1 MLHQFILFL
10 AIFSSRTTL
19 LSGHDHL
26 SQNTQNPAKSS
37 ANSPLTNY
45 EQLVHPY
52 LSDHQTSFI
61 LNDRTLSMEY
71 HEHENRNFQFYRQ
84 QQKPLLQHCDFQLTN
99 ETGILHSPMFPEK
112 LNTNRSV
119 TCIWRIH
126 SPDRARFSAVEL
138 NIQVANLRTWS
149 SVHGNCSDS
158 LVITYE
164 TDSKQTFKQ
173 IVMSSNTRFYPKK
186 IISPTGELHVNLT
199 ICATQ
204 SSCPIF
210 QAPVNVSSNSTK
222 SAHQPT
228 TLMALIGGKPTFF
241 EPKYELIT
249 QPITGF
255 YGNYRLIE
263 NCTGCGVGDS
273 VCSEVHQCNSQ
284 CGFILSINYPL
295 NYKNSHRCSWHISAP
310 AQHYINIT
318 VNEFDVPSER
328 RKHSDCM
335 FDHVSFI
342 DPSTSKLI
350 GRYCNSNQPP
360 KFILS
365 AWNQVVIE
373 FNSDSN
379 VTGRGFS
386 FSYTFQKYKLPEK
399 IYEHMNP
406 PSLTSCPTNWSY
418 YNNHCY
424 QAFFGEQIIQWYEK
438 KRRKFSC

>member
-1 MLHQFILFL
+1 MLHQFILLL
-10 AIFSSRTTL
+10 AILSVRTAQI
-19 LSGHDHL
+19 SGDSKGKNL
-26 SQNTQNPAKSS
+26 VNTQSS
-37 ANSPLTNY
+37 AITY

-52 LSDHQTSFI
+52 LSDHQTSFV

-71 HEHENRNFQFYRQ
+71 HEHENRNFQLYRQ
-84 QQKPLLQHCDFQLTN
+84 QQQPLLEHCDFHMTN

-112 LNTNRSV
+112 LSTNRSV

-126 SPDRARFSAVEL
+126 SPDRQRFSAVEL

-164 TDSKQTFKQ
+164 VTDPKSSFKQ
-173 IVMSSNTRFYPKK
+173 IVMNSNTRFYPKK

-210 QAPVNVSSNSTK
+210 QAPVSNASSSSNSTK
-222 SAHQPT
+222 SAYQPT

-255 YGNYRLIE
+255 YGNYRLIP
-263 NCTGCGVGDS
+263 NCTGCGVGDAD
-273 VCSEVHQCNSQ
+273 CAEVHQCNSQ

-295 NYKNSHRCSWHISAP
+295 NYKNSHRCSWHITAP
-310 AQHYINIT
+310 ELHYINIT

-335 FDHVSFI
+335 FDHVSIF

-365 AWNQVVIE
+365 AWNQLVIE

-386 FSYTFQKYKLPEK
+386 FSYTFQKYKVGGCDLS
-399 IYEHMNP
+399 I
-406 PSLTSCPTNWSY
+406 LFRTSESESFNYDC
-418 YNNHCY
+418 
-424 QAFFGEQIIQWYEK
+424 
-438 KRRKFSC
+438 

>member
-1 MLHQFILFL
+1 MLRQFILLL
-10 AIFSSRTTL
+10 AILSSRTPQI
-19 LSGHDHL
+19 SGHDHSKSKSTQNL
-26 SQNTQNPAKSS
+26 ISAPANTQSS
-37 ANSPLTNY
+37 LASY

-52 LSDHQTSFI
+52 LSDHQTSFV

-71 HEHENRNFQFYRQ
+71 HEHENRNFQLYRQ
-84 QQKPLLQHCDFQLTN
+84 QQQRPLLERCDFHMIN
-99 ETGILHSPMFPEK
+99 ETGILYSPMFPEK

-126 SPDRARFSAVEL
+126 SPDREKFSAVEL

-164 TDSKQTFKQ
+164 ADSKRSFKQ
-173 IVMSSNTRFYPKK
+173 IVMNSNTRFYPKK

-210 QAPVNVSSNSTK
+210 QTPPANATSSNSTK
-222 SAHQPT
+222 SNYQPT

-255 YGNYRLIE
+255 YGNYRLIK
-263 NCTGCGVGDS
+263 NCTGCGVGDAD
-273 VCSEVHQCNSQ
+273 CSEVHHCDSQ

-295 NYKNSHRCSWHISAP
+295 NYKNSHRCSWQISAP
-310 AQHYINIT
+310 AFHYINIT

-365 AWNQVVIE
+365 AWNQLIIE

-386 FSYTFQKYKLPEK
+386 FSYTFQKYKVGGWPAF
-399 IYEHMNP
+399 
-406 PSLTSCPTNWSY
+406 SLSTFLIETFYCN
-418 YNNHCY
+418 
-424 QAFFGEQIIQWYEK
+424 F
-438 KRRKFSC
+438 